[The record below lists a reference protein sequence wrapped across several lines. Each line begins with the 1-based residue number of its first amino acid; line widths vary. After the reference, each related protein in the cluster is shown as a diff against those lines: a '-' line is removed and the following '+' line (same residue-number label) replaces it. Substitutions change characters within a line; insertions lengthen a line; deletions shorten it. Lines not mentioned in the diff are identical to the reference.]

1 MPAQFRS
8 LQLANHLHLFN
19 TQSPQRTYGKM
30 STMKALVMKGER
42 QASVVSDRPLPQLR
56 SSYIIVKPVAVALN
70 PTDWKHIAN
79 LNRPG
84 LLCGCDYAGIVEKT
98 GTGYTKNWKVG
109 DRISGLAHGGNS
121 KQPED
126 GAFAEHIVVKADVQW
141 RLPDQM
147 SFEEGSTLGV
157 GVVTCGQ
164 GLFQTLKLDLP
175 TDGAQKK
182 DEYVLIYGGST
193 ATGVLGI
200 QFLKL

>member
-1 MPAQFRS
+1 
-8 LQLANHLHLFN
+8 
-19 TQSPQRTYGKM
+19 M
-30 STMKALVMKGER
+30 STMKALVMKGDR
-42 QASVVSDRPLPQLR
+42 QASVISDLPLPQLR
-56 SSYIIVKPVAVALN
+56 PGYIMVKTVAVALN
-70 PTDWKHIAN
+70 PTDWKHIAR
-79 LNRPG
+79 LNQPG
-84 LLCGCDYAGIVEKT
+84 LLCGCDYAGIVEQI

-109 DRISGLAHGGNS
+109 DRISGFAHGGNS

-141 RLPDQM
+141 RLPDHM

-175 TDGAQKK
+175 MDGAHK

-193 ATGVLGI
+193 ATGALGI

>member
-1 MPAQFRS
+1 MLAQFRS
-8 LQLANHLHLFN
+8 LQLANHLHLFS
-19 TQSPQRTYGKM
+19 TQSPQRTYHKM
-30 STMKALVMKGER
+30 STMKALVMKGDS

-56 SSYIIVKPVAVALN
+56 PGYIMVKTMAVALN
-70 PTDWKHIAN
+70 PTDWKHIAR

-84 LLCGCDYAGIVEKT
+84 LLSGCDYAGVVEET

-109 DRISGLAHGGNS
+109 DRISGFAHGGNS
-121 KQPED
+121 VQPED

-141 RLPDQM
+141 RLPDHM

-175 TDGAQKK
+175 VDGVREK

-193 ATGVLGI
+193 ATGALGI

>member
-1 MPAQFRS
+1 MHAQFRS

-19 TQSPQRTYGKM
+19 TQSPQRTYRRM
-30 STMKALVMKGER
+30 STMKALVMKGDK

-56 SSYIIVKPVAVALN
+56 PGYIMVKTMAVALN
-70 PTDWKHIAN
+70 PTDWKHIAR
-79 LNRPG
+79 LNRAG
-84 LLCGCDYAGIVEKT
+84 LLSGCDYAGIVENT
-98 GTGYTKNWKVG
+98 GTEYTKSWKVG
-109 DRISGLAHGGNS
+109 DRISGFVHGGNS
-121 KQPED
+121 MQPED

-141 RLPDQM
+141 RLPDHM

-157 GVVTCGQ
+157 GAVTCGQ

-175 TDGAQKK
+175 IDGVHEK

-193 ATGVLGI
+193 ATGALGI